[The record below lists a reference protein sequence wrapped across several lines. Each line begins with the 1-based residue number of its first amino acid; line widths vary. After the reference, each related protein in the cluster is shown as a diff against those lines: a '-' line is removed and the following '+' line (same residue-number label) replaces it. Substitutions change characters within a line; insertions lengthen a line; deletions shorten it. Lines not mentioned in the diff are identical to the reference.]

1 MKLTRRNVLYLF
13 MQLCIVGQRSDKGLS
28 LFCSVALRDISKN
41 IFPRAVRKKSSWLFC
56 SRSPLTQQKKKLG
69 LFFVQLEQFSLD
81 NSGKENPFSHSVY
94 KTRQNGSKKI
104 QDFLERVLSRK

>member
-41 IFPRAVRKKSSWLFC
+41 IFPRAVRKRSSWLFC
-56 SRSPLTQQKKKLG
+56 SSSSPLTQQKKTG
-69 LFFVQLEQFSLD
+69 PVFC
-81 NSGKENPFSHSVY
+81 
-94 KTRQNGSKKI
+94 TA
-104 QDFLERVLSRK
+104 